1 MTEVFEAGLDGI
13 IVFDHQGTVLQF
25 SPAAERQF
33 GYPRSE
39 AVGRNL
45 ADLVIPARLRQTDG
59 MGLERS
65 LAGASDLAPTRLE
78 LTAMRRDGTE
88 VPVEL
93 TLGRR
98 RSTPPTFVAFVRDI
112 SEGRR
117 AEERRTRVEQEAERH
132 RRVVAELARLGSV
145 VARSL
150 NPIEVAREIVR
161 SAREL
166 LNVPVAEVYEL
177 SAGSRD
183 LRVLACDAD
192 PRHGFDPYPVLPAG
206 CGAAGAAVEDLRSLV
221 TPDVL
226 GDPRI
231 RLPAEVRASF
241 ERTPFLAALAVPLV
255 AQEHALGALV
265 VRDETGRTFDVGAVA
280 MVTAFA
286 HHAAIALEKAQLYE
300 EAEGRRREA
309 ELFRDLATQITATLD
324 LDGIL
329 ERATAGA
336 RALCWADMAHIALRD
351 ERSGDMVF
359 RYMAE
364 TPVGL
369 DDAIRVEL
377 GKGFGGIVLA
387 TGRPQRTEN
396 YLADPRISPDYAEF
410 VRRLGV
416 VSQLAVPIWI
426 GDRIEGLV
434 YVANRTHQPFTDHD
448 VETLT
453 RLAAH
458 AALAIRNAALY
469 GQEQA
474 ARARLA
480 VLREIDQAL
489 LVASSTSELAL
500 SALRPLRRL
509 VPYVRA
515 SVALFDFEARE
526 ARLLSVVADATVGL
540 GAGARIP
547 LEVFGT
553 LGDLEAGKVHV
564 VSDLEGIADAF
575 PGARTLIGEGVRTWM
590 HVPLVCHGDLLG
602 TLNLGVGELED
613 VGEADVEVVQH
624 VAESLAV
631 GMAQARLHEQLV
643 AGRDRLSVVS
653 RRLVT
658 VQEAERRRL
667 ARELHDE
674 IGQILTGLKLSLDL
688 VARSFSPETRG
699 HDAPAPAYPHEALE
713 RMRTVVGDLI
723 HRVRDL
729 SLDLR
734 PSMLDD
740 LGLVPALLWHF
751 ERYTA
756 QTGVRI
762 EFRQSGVDGRRFSPE
777 IETAGYR
784 IIQEA
789 LTNVARHAGTGEATV
804 RLWSDGSTLGV
815 QIEDAGAGFC
825 AERAPSADRVGLAG
839 MRERAVLLGGRL
851 DVDGM
856 PGAGVR
862 VTAELPLDGRVERR
876 EHPR

>member
-286 HHAAIALEKAQLYE
+286 HHGGDRAREGTALRGGRGPAAR
-300 EAEGRRREA
+300 G
-309 ELFRDLATQITATLD
+309 
-324 LDGIL
+324 
-329 ERATAGA
+329 
-336 RALCWADMAHIALRD
+336 RALS
-351 ERSGDMVF
+351 RSGD
-359 RYMAE
+359 
-364 TPVGL
+364 
-369 DDAIRVEL
+369 
-377 GKGFGGIVLA
+377 
-387 TGRPQRTEN
+387 
-396 YLADPRISPDYAEF
+396 PDH
-410 VRRLGV
+410 R
-416 VSQLAVPIWI
+416 
-426 GDRIEGLV
+426 
-434 YVANRTHQPFTDHD
+434 
-448 VETLT
+448 
-453 RLAAH
+453 H
-458 AALAIRNAALY
+458 ARSRWDS
-469 GQEQA
+469 
-474 ARARLA
+474 RARDGGREGP
-480 VLREIDQAL
+480 VLGRHGAHR
-489 LVASSTSELAL
+489 A
-500 SALRPLRRL
+500 PRRAIGRHG
-509 VPYVRA
+509 V
-515 SVALFDFEARE
+515 SV
-526 ARLLSVVADATVGL
+526 
-540 GAGARIP
+540 
-547 LEVFGT
+547 
-553 LGDLEAGKVHV
+553 H
-564 VSDLEGIADAF
+564 
-575 PGARTLIGEGVRTWM
+575 
-590 HVPLVCHGDLLG
+590 
-602 TLNLGVGELED
+602 
-613 VGEADVEVVQH
+613 
-624 VAESLAV
+624 
-631 GMAQARLHEQLV
+631 
-643 AGRDRLSVVS
+643 GRD
-653 RRLVT
+653 
-658 VQEAERRRL
+658 
-667 ARELHDE
+667 
-674 IGQILTGLKLSLDL
+674 
-688 VARSFSPETRG
+688 P
-699 HDAPAPAYPHEALE
+699 
-713 RMRTVVGDLI
+713 
-723 HRVRDL
+723 
-729 SLDLR
+729 
-734 PSMLDD
+734 
-740 LGLVPALLWHF
+740 
-751 ERYTA
+751 
-756 QTGVRI
+756 
-762 EFRQSGVDGRRFSPE
+762 GR
-777 IETAGYR
+777 A
-784 IIQEA
+784 
-789 LTNVARHAGTGEATV
+789 
-804 RLWSDGSTLGV
+804 
-815 QIEDAGAGFC
+815 
-825 AERAPSADRVGLAG
+825 
-839 MRERAVLLGGRL
+839 
-851 DVDGM
+851 
-856 PGAGVR
+856 
-862 VTAELPLDGRVERR
+862 
-876 EHPR
+876 